1 MQRTENPQNLVR
13 VQGEPP
19 LKRNYLWRKKQL
31 IVAVDVIIQL
41 AKEEINKLEDIAKF
55 IRILL
60 KVDFIEN
67 I

>member
-13 VQGEPP
+13 VQGGPP